1 MNTGARVHPNIKKGG
16 KFCDLRHNSIMDM
29 NMNVQSETICAPG
42 SGILHTAHRSN
53 DTFAVSFDNERDG
66 DVVSP
71 VRGTVTAVERGG
83 GCVSIQSERGLLVQ
97 LDVGVPAYTG
107 TSATRLNQI
116 QKNKVHDAIMQSS
129 AESSVCHAYV
139 QPGDTVQMGQRLLH
153 AELSRIRRLGG
164 DAVCVVTMV
173 TGDGEAETG
182 ENTSVKSD
190 FKRRRED
197 GEVVRAGQTPVVDV
211 HSGGSLA

>member
-1 MNTGARVHPNIKKGG
+1 
-16 KFCDLRHNSIMDM
+16 
-29 NMNVQSETICAPG
+29 MNVQSETICAPG
-42 SGILHTAHRSN
+42 SGILHTAHRSK

-71 VRGTVTAVERGG
+71 VRGTVTAVEHGG

-107 TSATRLNQI
+107 TTVTCQGQMRKNHTRDTAL
-116 QKNKVHDAIMQSS
+116 QSKT
-129 AESSVCHAYV
+129 ESSGVCHAYV

-164 DAVCVVTMV
+164 DAVCVVTV
-173 TGDGEAETG
+173 VAGDGETGTG
-182 ENTSVKSD
+182 ETASVKSN
-190 FKRRRED
+190 FRRRRED

-211 HSGGSLA
+211 HSGGSLS